1 MTKKCIIC
9 GAEFEPRYNLHKTQ
23 KCCSREC
30 GKELRRKNQ
39 REFYRNNTEYYKQKS
54 HAYRL
59 KKFADSTLCRLCG
72 EPTTPSAATG
82 YKPHYHEECII
93 EDCLDAL
100 RQGRRLT
107 GAQYQRANQR
117 GLTLKEL
124 HEILAER
131 DEA

>member
-30 GKELRRKNQ
+30 GRELRRKNQ

-59 KKFADSTLCRLCG
+59 KNFTDSTLCRLCG

-107 GAQYQRANQR
+107 SAQYQRANQR

>member
-30 GKELRRKNQ
+30 GKEHTRRQNVGYNRRADVIQKNKE
-39 REFYRNNTEYYKQKS
+39 RRR
-54 HAYRL
+54 RL
-59 KKFADSTLCRLCG
+59 TINDTKCRLCG

-107 GAQYQRANQR
+107 SAQYQRAIQR

>member
-30 GKELRRKNQ
+30 SKECTRRWNVDYIRRADVIQKNKE
-39 REFYRNNTEYYKQKS
+39 RRR
-54 HAYRL
+54 RL
-59 KKFADSTLCRLCG
+59 PINDTKCRLCG

-93 EDCLDAL
+93 EDCLDTL

-107 GAQYQRANQR
+107 SAQYQRANQR

>member
-30 GKELRRKNQ
+30 GKEHRRKNQ
-39 REFYRNNTEYYKQKS
+39 REFYRNNAEYYRQ
-54 HAYRL
+54 HQREQRRRL
-59 KKFADSTLCRLCG
+59 TVNDTKCRLCG
-72 EPTTPSAATG
+72 EPTTPSTTTG